1 MLEPLPVTAFAP
13 PIAPPAAEGLRAPR
27 SVAEAE
33 LVALVERACRGE
45 RAAEEQL
52 YRAHAPR
59 VLQLATRLLGSEEEA
74 LDVMQDTFVTAF
86 EDLRQLRDPGA
97 FGAWTRQVAVRL
109 VHRRFRRRRLLRA
122 LGFGA
127 HAPDATLERVVDE
140 SASPEV
146 RAELRG
152 IDCALARVAAVDRTA
167 WILRH
172 VEGLALEEVATATD
186 CSLATAKRRI
196 ARAEDAV
203 ARHVGEPSAE
213 VLP

>member
-13 PIAPPAAEGLRAPR
+13 PVVPPVGESLRAPR
-27 SVAEAE
+27 TVAEAE
-33 LVALVERACRGE
+33 LVALVERARRGE
-45 RAAEEQL
+45 RDAEEQL

-59 VLQLATRLLGSEEEA
+59 VLQMAARLLGSEEEA

-109 VHRRFRRRRLLRA
+109 AHRRFRRRRLLRA

-127 HAPDATLERVVDE
+127 DASEAALERVVDE

-152 IDCALARVAAVDRTA
+152 IDAALARVDVSDRTA

-172 VEGLALEEVATATD
+172 VEGLALDEVAAATE

-196 ARAEDAV
+196 ARAEHAV
-203 ARHVGEPSAE
+203 ARHVGSAKDE
-213 VLP
+213 GTR